1 MKKAGCGEIRVL
13 VGGHL
18 REELGVA
25 QGELMLQLQGPI
37 SVTGLLERLGLAQ
50 NRAKLILVNGKG
62 STPETVLRPG
72 DRVAV
77 FPPELSFNTFV
88 SLSFRKERVEATE
101 AFAREKKGKSHA

>member
-1 MKKAGCGEIRVL
+1 M

-25 QGELMLQLQGPI
+25 QGELMLEVKGPL

-50 NRAKLILVNGKG
+50 NRAKMILVNGKG

-72 DRVAV
+72 DRVAI

-88 SLSFRKERVEATE
+88 SLSFRKERVLAREAS
-101 AFAREKKGKSHA
+101 RGEKKGASDA

>member
-1 MKKAGCGEIRVL
+1 MKQDGSGSIRVL

-25 QGELMLQLQGPI
+25 QGELMLEVKGPL

-50 NRAKLILVNGKG
+50 SRAKLILVNGKG
-62 STPETVLRPG
+62 STPETVLGPG
-72 DRVAV
+72 DRVAI

-88 SLSFRKERVEATE
+88 SLSFRKERVLAREAS
-101 AFAREKKGKSHA
+101 RGEKKGASDA